1 MPRFSYLARSTTLRA
16 AAAVAALAVTVP
28 VAGATAAP
36 SSRSTQS
43 GSRST
48 AGSKPQPID
57 EIRCTRSKN
66 STNNHADWQ
75 VFPSPHFSVAVSGS
89 IKPVSQDVDSYAVD
103 PRDPNR
109 IVASNQNSI
118 QLSRDGGCTWFPS
131 LRLDDIPSDP
141 RRTPMVGAINVI
153 KGLYISPSGTVY
165 ATVEELET
173 GKSVGRPHVIRS
185 STGGPNTWDLGD
197 TGLPPLGHPLTL
209 RASRTN
215 PKVMYLS
222 FSAVR
227 EDDTTT
233 GGTPCPPAP
242 LPCPGG
248 GSTPQSPPG
257 LLWGSTDGGA
267 TWSARTDP
275 QDVNGASAIKYFSI
289 EDNDPSGNTLWVVAN
304 GALRKSVDGGRTFAL
319 PDGLNQSG
327 FTFTAVETIDK
338 GDNPNPIELVAFGT
352 GNEMI
357 RRVNGRWLRSYVFF
371 HDVESVAQLPDGEI
385 AIATSPANGDFRVYR
400 IFRDDFRDYEEKLGL
415 GGTTFRAT
423 FGWEEITPKDAQQ
436 ANPRISSGDA
446 GPAKAGTF
454 YLRDRR
460 QLLRFLGSRVRKDRA
475 LVPPSP
481 IGAPPPPRGTITP
494 RILTMDLPL
503 GKTKTVDYTLTL
515 PPAPT
520 PIDVYLLLDNSGSM
534 EPLISDLKQSL
545 GEVAKRLVASGV
557 DVNMGVGQINVQP
570 DPGAPP
576 VDNPRTPDVDEGK
589 ARPLYERLRAIGA
602 VDANLFQE
610 LNRVDGN
617 GGSGSEAQL
626 ESLWQSVTGEGLS
639 TNAVPWLL
647 GYGIPPGQ
655 EARFR
660 SATSSIKV
668 IVHAT
673 DEGFSHNI
681 QGGHNDDATVIK
693 ALVNAGVL
701 QIGLSQGVTEA
712 ASDLARI
719 AKGTGAVAPA
729 GGVDCD
735 GDGRADILA
744 GRALVCGQNYGLDVT
759 LVNLLKSIAD
769 PQTIT
774 LRGSSTPTLANISR
788 TSFAINAKQATH
800 VTFKVTYSCVG
811 LAPGGYVNDLAAGL
825 RGSQIATAVATVNCG
840 GVSTPPRVVP
850 NPAEPQV
857 QQPAPVPQPAVP
869 AIAPV
874 NPLPQAQSQVQ
885 TQINPQAGAAD
896 QEQEQLQ
903 VAAAENDIT
912 ENEEELAMS
921 RLDSRWSSPG
931 PGLVFGAG
939 LAMASALASGVA
951 LRRRTRTRTRTAS
964 AG

>member
-1 MPRFSYLARSTTLRA
+1 
-16 AAAVAALAVTVP
+16 
-28 VAGATAAP
+28 
-36 SSRSTQS
+36 
-43 GSRST
+43 
-48 AGSKPQPID
+48 
-57 EIRCTRSKN
+57 
-66 STNNHADWQ
+66 
-75 VFPSPHFSVAVSGS
+75 VAVSGS
-89 IKPVSQDVDSYAVD
+89 INPVSQDVDSYAVD
-103 PRDPNR
+103 PHDPNR
-109 IVASNQNSI
+109 IVASNKNSI

-131 LRLDDIPSDP
+131 LRLDDIPDNP
-141 RRTPMVGAINVI
+141 AEKPLVGAVNVI
-153 KGLYISPSGTVY
+153 KGLYISPSGAIY
-165 ATVEELET
+165 ATIEELET
-173 GKSVGRPHVIRS
+173 GKTVGRPHVIRNA
-185 STGGPNTWDLGD
+185 TGSQNGWVLGD
-197 TGLPPLGHPLTL
+197 TGLPPIGHPLTL
-209 RASRTN
+209 RAARTN

-227 EDDTTT
+227 EDDSTA

-248 GSTPQSPPG
+248 GGAPQSPPG

-304 GALRKSVDGGRTFAL
+304 HLLRKSIDGGRTYAL
-319 PDGLNQSG
+319 PDGLNQNG
-327 FTFTAVETIDK
+327 FDFTAVETIDK
-338 GDNPNPIELVAFGT
+338 GDNPNPIELVAFGS
-352 GNEMI
+352 GSQMI
-357 RRVNGRWLRSYVFF
+357 RRVNGRWLPSYVPFSN
-371 HDVESVAQLPDGEI
+371 VESVAQLPDGEI
-385 AIATSPANGDFRVYR
+385 AIATAPSGGNFQVFR

-415 GGTTFRAT
+415 GGTTFRVT
-423 FGWEEITPKDAQQ
+423 FGWESITPEHAQQ

-446 GPAKAGTF
+446 GPSKAGTF

-460 QLLRFLGSRVRKDRA
+460 QLLRFLGSKVRKDRA
-475 LVPPSP
+475 LVPPAP
-481 IGAPPPPRGTITP
+481 IGAPPPPQGTITP
-494 RILTMDLPL
+494 RILTMNLPL

-534 EPLISDLKQSL
+534 EPLLSDLKQSL
-545 GEVAKRLVASGV
+545 GEVARRMVASGV
-557 DVNMGVGQINVQP
+557 DVEMGVGQINVQP

-589 ARPLYERLRAIGA
+589 PQPLYKRLRAIGP
-602 VDANLFQE
+602 VDAGLFQA
-610 LNRVDGN
+610 LNKVDGN

-626 ESLWQSVTGEGLS
+626 ESLYQSVTGDGLS

-647 GYGIPPGQ
+647 GYGIDKYQ
-655 EARFR
+655 EAGFR

-673 DEGFSHNI
+673 DEEFSHNI
-681 QGGHNDDATVIK
+681 QGGHNDFDSVIK

-701 QIGLSQGVTEA
+701 QIGLSQGVTA
-712 ASDLARI
+712 AATDLAHV
-719 AKGTGAVAPA
+719 AQGTGAVAPA

-735 GDGRADILA
+735 GDGRTDILA

-788 TSFAINAKQATH
+788 TSWAINAKQATH

-811 LAPGGYVNDLAAGL
+811 LAPGGYVNSLAAGL
-825 RGSQIATAVATVNCG
+825 RGLQIATAVATINCG
-840 GVSTPPRVVP
+840 GVSTPPLRVP
-850 NPAEPQV
+850 SPAEPQV

-885 TQINPQAGAAD
+885 SQINPQAGAAD
-896 QEQEQLQ
+896 QEQEELQ
-903 VAAAENDIT
+903 VAAAENDIGARDDR
-912 ENEEELAMS
+912 ENELAMS
-921 RLDSRWSSPG
+921 RLDWNSPVG
-931 PGLVFGAG
+931 G
-939 LAMASALASGVA
+939 LAAGMLMATAVGVSVA
-951 LRRRTRTRTRTAS
+951 LRRRTRTGVARAR
-964 AG
+964 